1 MLNPRFNWFKMLFA
15 TVLSVLRGRASL
27 QLENVA
33 LRHQIG
39 VLQRSA
45 KRRPQL
51 STADRLLWVWLSR
64 LWKEWRSALV
74 IVKPE
79 TVIAWHRKAF
89 RMFWTWKVRR
99 GRTGRPAVTRE
110 VRDLIR
116 RMSKEN
122 PSWGAP
128 RIHGELLKLGINI
141 GETSVNKYLV
151 RNRKPPSQTW
161 RTFLDREPH

>member
-64 LWKEWRSALV
+64 VWKDWRSALV
-74 IVKPE
+74 IFKPE

-89 RMFWTWKVRR
+89 RMFWAWKVR
-99 GRTGRPAVTRE
+99 
-110 VRDLIR
+110 
-116 RMSKEN
+116 
-122 PSWGAP
+122 
-128 RIHGELLKLGINI
+128 H
-141 GETSVNKYLV
+141 
-151 RNRKPPSQTW
+151 SQN
-161 RTFLDREPH
+161 